1 MLLIYYINNSME
13 THSKP
18 TFHSVSRIPLFLEI
32 PRKGQ
37 TPCEFFRHLSP
48 LTISAILKRLP
59 ISGLTHRFKTSMIYF
74 ETGLNV
80 GAEKQKN
87 NFKRG
92 DLTFMVAN
100 GAICIIQE
108 SIHGF
113 PMNALG
119 HLDNMDLLNSISAG
133 DALILKRANE

>member
-1 MLLIYYINNSME
+1 MLLIYYIINSME

-100 GAICIIQE
+100 GDYLHYPRKYTWFSDECI
-108 SIHGF
+108 GT
-113 PMNALG
+113 LG
-119 HLDNMDLLNSISAG
+119 
-133 DALILKRANE
+133 